1 MSHFHVRRSSLS
13 RLALLLTGAILLA
26 TACSRDMVAP
36 DAPPDTPPDSQPVDS
51 MHTLG
56 LVEVTISGI
65 GTQSMLTSAQSVAPA
80 ALRQAQ
86 PGLSLSVSP
95 VSGGDGT
102 IQLEPVATGSFT
114 DGERGAGGVRYLYAT
129 FRVRNAQ
136 SDGTAYATART
147 NLTFLGVASA
157 STLSTTAIK
166 SMKRFD
172 GSDAEASIAADFIP
186 TGGVSRNAATGTM
199 EPNGADVL
207 QVITEAE
214 AGAVSAPASVTTVFP
229 YGFVVRNPSASDGR
243 TLPANPAAGQLDG
256 VVTFAYKVPLQPTA
270 TEDPF
275 TVTALFLAVDDGET
289 RITESV
295 EEQGTG
301 SVQAGADALGGA
313 AGVTL
318 LGSSTT
324 TVSGHGMQRICR
336 VRTAGNDPLDPAA
349 TLVDAGSSCTSGTV
363 SIPSHVRVVDVDAS
377 PGGDGKSWST
387 AFNKL
392 QDAIVCVAEDVG
404 EGEAC
409 HGVDE
414 LWVAEGN
421 YYPDEGDGITENDA
435 TVPFRPVDGV
445 AIYGGFAGWEYNRNQ
460 RNWETHVTVL
470 DGDIDQDGTDAG
482 NSFAVVSMSVWGGG
496 QITRATVLDGFTVR
510 HGVGVSTAPIV
521 CLADGAGSECS
532 PELDNLIVT
541 ENHGVQTG
549 AMLLRAAN
557 GGVAKPL
564 FQDVMFGENT
574 AVQTSGA
581 LFIIA
586 QSGGNVAPIFNRVT
600 FDGNVAR
607 SAGQGGAL
615 FARALGGTVD
625 ARFTHST
632 FRNNVAVATS
642 GGGGGAVHLEDGGTL
657 RFTDSEFWN
666 NTVRVS
672 PTGALSGLGGA
683 ISTSAGLIEL
693 TDVTLA
699 NNGAAAAGNIS
710 AGGGSLT
717 FNNTIIWGNSNPGSL
732 GGSIVTANSSL
743 IEGGCPSGATCTGVI
758 GADPQFL
765 DMANGDLR
773 LGGSSPAVD
782 AGNNV
787 FVAPD
792 TFDQDGDGNTSEI
805 LPFDLAGR
813 PRILDWGGDDA
824 FPVVDMGAYE
834 RQP

>member
-13 RLALLLTGAILLA
+13 RLALLLAGAALFA
-26 TACSRDMVAP
+26 TACGRDMVAP
-36 DAPPDTPPDSQPVDS
+36 DAPPDTPPDTQRVDG

-56 LVEVTISGI
+56 LVEVTITGI
-65 GTQSMLTSAQSVAPA
+65 GTQSMLTSARSVAPA
-80 ALRQAQ
+80 ALREAQ

-157 STLSTTAIK
+157 STLGTSAIR

-186 TGGVSRNAATGTM
+186 TGGVTRNAATGTI

-214 AGAVSAPASVTTVFP
+214 AGAVSAPAGVTTVFP
-229 YGFVVRNPSASDGR
+229 YGFVVRNPTVSDGR
-243 TLPANPAAGQLDG
+243 TLPASPAAGQFDG

-324 TVSGHGMQRICR
+324 SVSGHGMQRICR
-336 VRTAGNDPLDPAA
+336 VRTAGTDPLDPAA
-349 TLVDAGSSCTSGTV
+349 TLVDAGSCTAGTV
-363 SIPSHVRVVDVDAS
+363 SIPSHVRVVDADAS
-377 PGGDGKSWST
+377 AGGNGEAWST
-387 AFNKL
+387 AFNTL
-392 QDAIVCVAEDVG
+392 QDAITCVAEDADD
-404 EGEAC
+404 GEAC
-409 HGVDE
+409 DGVDE
-414 LWVAEGN
+414 IWVAEGN
-421 YYPDEGDGITENDA
+421 YYPDEGDGITENDV
-435 TVPFRPVDGV
+435 TVPFRPVEGV
-445 AIYGGFAGWEYNRNQ
+445 AIYGGFAGAEYNRNQ

-482 NSFAVVSMSVWGGG
+482 NSSVVVSMSVSAGE

-510 HGVGVSTAPIV
+510 HGVGGSIAPIV
-521 CLADGAGSECS
+521 CMADGADSECS

-541 ENHGVQTG
+541 GNHGVQTG

-564 FQDVMFGENT
+564 FQDVMFSENT
-574 AVQTSGA
+574 AVQTCGA

-586 QSGGNVAPIFNRVT
+586 QAGGNAAPIFNRVT
-600 FDGNVAR
+600 FDGNVA
-607 SAGQGGAL
+607 SGAGQGGAL
-615 FARALGGTVD
+615 FARALGGTLD

-632 FRNNVAVATS
+632 FRNNVAVTNS
-642 GGGGGAVHLEDGGTL
+642 GGDGGAVHLQSGGTL

-672 PTGALSGLGGA
+672 TTGALSGLGGA
-683 ISTSAGLIEL
+683 ISISAGLIEL

-699 NNGAAAAGNIS
+699 NNGAAVAGNIS

-743 IEGGCPSGATCTGVI
+743 IEGGCPSGAICTGVI
-758 GADPQFL
+758 GTDPQFV

-813 PRILDWGGDDA
+813 PRILDWGSDDA